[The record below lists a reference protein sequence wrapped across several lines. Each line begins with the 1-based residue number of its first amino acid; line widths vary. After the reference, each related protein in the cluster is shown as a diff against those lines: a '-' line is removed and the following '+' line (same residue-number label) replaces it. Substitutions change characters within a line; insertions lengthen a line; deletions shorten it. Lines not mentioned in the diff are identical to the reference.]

1 MVYDKKLVFLLYKD
15 LNHEENEHNIK
26 KAKHIKENSLKY
38 NHIIRKISLIK
49 RNAHISEKLLL
60 REAKMREIYNI

>member
-38 NHIIRKISLIK
+38 NYIIRKISLITNQK
-49 RNAHISEKLLL
+49 KCTY
-60 REAKMREIYNI
+60 K